1 MAWKNIPDHAR
12 AALAHLAEKF
22 AKQPAPG
29 AAANV
34 DWAHRIVAK
43 YRQGE
48 AVAPATLQIACE
60 ALSIPFPPK
69 KENNHG
75 NP

>member
-34 DWAHRIVAK
+34 DWAHR
-43 YRQGE
+43 E